1 MNKVLVAIGLLA
13 ALAVPAGAAAKAT
26 PDQAVKRE
34 AAAQCKSER
43 GKTRATR
50 EAFKAKYHSMGR
62 CVRQKAAAQE
72 AAEKNAA
79 KECAA
84 ERTSMGEEAFA
95 DKYGTNTNGRNA
107 FGKCV
112 SGKAHEA

>member
-1 MNKVLVAIGLLA
+1 MKKMMVAIGLLA
-13 ALAVPAGAAAKAT
+13 ALALPAGAAAKAK
-26 PDQAVKRE
+26 PDQAQKRE

-43 GKTRATR
+43 GKTRATH
-50 EAFKAKYHSMGR
+50 EAFKAKYHSMSR
-62 CVRQKAAAQE
+62 CVRQKAAAQN

-84 ERTSMGEEAFA
+84 ERSSIGEAAFA
-95 DKYGTNTNGRNA
+95 AKYGTNRNDRNA

-112 SGKAHEA
+112 SGKVNEA